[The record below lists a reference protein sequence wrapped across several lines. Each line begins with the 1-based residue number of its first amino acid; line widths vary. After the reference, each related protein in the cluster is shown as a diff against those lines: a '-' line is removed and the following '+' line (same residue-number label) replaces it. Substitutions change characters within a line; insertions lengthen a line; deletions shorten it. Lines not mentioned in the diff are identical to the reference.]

1 MSQAISH
8 SYAIDVNDDGTLS
21 IPSELMQELGVDRS
35 ERVLVLIEDGRL
47 RVIPGL
53 MTLQKIQG
61 SIPALP
67 NSSDDLDDEI
77 EEAISD
83 ALRDKYR

>member
-53 MTLQKIQG
+53 MTLQEIQG